1 MTLTKTGVKV
11 ASFGAVAALTL
22 AACGGSNS
30 TGTSSSSAAP
40 AGNKGGTLNVLMI
53 ADFEHLDPQRNYV
66 SDALNFGSR
75 LLYRSLTGYK
85 SVPGKA
91 GSELEPDLAT
101 DLGKASNGNK
111 TWEFTIRDGVK
122 YQDGTDVTCADL
134 KYGIERSF
142 SDQITGG
149 PSYAKDYLGGNS
161 STYKGP
167 YVDKSA
173 DGLTS
178 VTCDGKKVTF
188 QLNRAIGDF
197 NYTVSLPTFSPVPA
211 AKDTNI
217 KYDNVVWSTGPYQI
231 QTYNRDKNMILV
243 RNKSWDES
251 TDPIRK
257 AYPDTINVTFGIDG
271 PTIDAR
277 LKADSGDDQ
286 SAVMLDSTIQGE
298 NLSAFLA
305 DPALKS
311 RISSGF
317 DGFVRYLAINTA
329 KVTDVKVRQA
339 IQLALNKKS
348 YRGTRGGEQA
358 GAYATS
364 TITPALS
371 SHKDFKDRATD
382 NPEGDPAAATALL
395 ASDNVTAPV
404 ALKLDFANTATN
416 AKSAAAFKEGLE
428 RVALFKVT
436 LNAINPDVYYD
447 TIGKTAT
454 QGDLSLA
461 GWGPDWPSG
470 SSVIPP
476 LFDGR
481 QIKPEGNQIFSQLND
496 PAVNSGIDAANAE
509 TDLTKQATM
518 WGDLDQLVVVD
529 KAAVIPLIYGTT
541 NQMVGSKVKGA
552 FLHAFYGEID
562 MATLSVA

>member
-11 ASFGAVAALTL
+11 ASLGAVAALAL
-22 AACGGSNS
+22 AACGGSSSPGAN
-30 TGTSSSSAAP
+30 SSSAAP

-85 SVPGKA
+85 SVAGKA
-91 GSELEPDLAT
+91 GSDLEPDLAT
-101 DLGKASNGNK
+101 DLGTASNGNK

-122 YQDGTDVTCADL
+122 FQDGTDVTCPDL

-142 SDQITGG
+142 SDQISGG
-149 PSYAKDYLGGNS
+149 PSYAKDYLAGNAA
-161 STYKGP
+161 TYKGP
-167 YVDKSA
+167 YVDKSPE
-173 DGLTS
+173 GLTA
-178 VTCDGKKVTF
+178 VTCDGKKVKF
-188 QLNRAIGDF
+188 ELNRAIGDF
-197 NYTVSLPTFSPVPA
+197 NYTVSLPTFSPVPQ

-217 KYDNVVWSTGPYQI
+217 KYDNVLWSTGPYQV
-231 QTYNRDKNMILV
+231 QTYNRDKNMVLV
-243 RNKSWDES
+243 RNKSWDEK

-257 AYPDTINVTFGIDG
+257 AYPDTINVTFGIEG

-277 LKADSGDDQ
+277 LKADSGEDQ
-286 SAVMLDSTIQGE
+286 NAIMLDSTIQGE
-298 NLSAFLA
+298 NLNAFLA

-317 DGFVRYLAINTA
+317 DGFTRYLAINTA

-339 IQLALNKKS
+339 IQLAINKKS
-348 YRGTRGGEQA
+348 YRGTRGGEAA
-358 GAYATS
+358 GKYATS

-371 SHKDFKDRATD
+371 SFKDFKDRATD
-382 NPEGDPAAATALL
+382 NPEGDPVAATALL
-395 ASDNVTAPV
+395 ASAGVTAPV
-404 ALKLDFANTATN
+404 NLKLDFGNTATG
-416 AKSAAAFKEGLE
+416 AKSAAAFKEALE

-436 LNAINPDVYYD
+436 LNAINSDVYYD
-447 TIGKTAT
+447 TIGKPAT

-461 GWGPDWPSG
+461 GWGPDWPNG

-481 QIKPEGNQIFSQLND
+481 QIKSEGNQIFSQLND
-496 PAVNSGIDAANAE
+496 QDVNAKIDAANAE
-509 TDLTKQATM
+509 TDLTKQAAL
-518 WGDLDQLVVVD
+518 WGDLDEMVVKD
-529 KAAVIPLIYGTT
+529 KAAIIPLIWGTT

-552 FLHAFYGEID
+552 FLHAFYGEVD
-562 MATLSVA
+562 LATLSVA